1 MVNSMR
7 LNGKVALVSG
17 AARGMGAAHC
27 RALVAAGARVV
38 IADLLDAPGQQLAL
52 ELGADHALYVHLD
65 VTHLTSWQ
73 AAVSATLARF
83 GKLDVLVNNA
93 GIVNQ
98 GSLLDYT
105 EEAWNTIIAVNLT
118 GQFLGIKAAA
128 EALITSAP
136 ASIINISSTAGLQGI
151 AELHGYTASKF
162 GVRGLTKSVAL
173 ELASRNVRANSIHP
187 GTVSTP
193 MNAGLDVA
201 DFNAMGRMAE
211 PAEISSMVVYLA
223 SDEASFVTGAE
234 FVMDGGELAG
244 TGPLKNRQD

>member
-1 MVNSMR
+1 MVNNMR

-17 AARGMGAAHC
+17 GARGMGASHA

-38 IADLLDAPGQQLAL
+38 IADLLDEPGLQLARD
-52 ELGADHALYVHLD
+52 LGPDHALYVHLD
-65 VTHLTSWQ
+65 VTRLASWQ
-73 AAVSATLARF
+73 AAVGATLERF

-105 EEAWNTIIAVNLT
+105 EEDWNTIIAVNLT
-118 GQFLGIKAAA
+118 GQFLGIKAAV
-128 EALITSAP
+128 EALVAAAP

-187 GTVSTP
+187 GTVATP

-201 DFNAMGRMAE
+201 DFNAMGRMGE

-244 TGPLKNRQD
+244 MGPLKSRQD

>member
-1 MVNSMR
+1 MVNTMR
-7 LNGKVALVSG
+7 LNSKVALISG
-17 AARGMGAAHC
+17 GARGMGASHA
-27 RALVAAGARVV
+27 RALVAAGAKVV
-38 IADLLDAPGQQLAL
+38 IGDLLDEQGQELAL
-52 ELGADHALYVHLD
+52 ELGADHAMYVHLD
-65 VTHLTSWQ
+65 VTQLASWQ
-73 AAVSATLARF
+73 AAVSATLERF
-83 GKLDVLVNNA
+83 GALNVLINNA

-105 EEAWNTIIAVNLT
+105 EEAWNTIIAINLT

-128 EALITSAP
+128 AALIEAAP

-193 MNAGLDVA
+193 LNAGLDVS
-201 DFNAMGRMAE
+201 DFNAMGRMGE

-244 TGPLKNRQD
+244 MGPLKAK